1 MACGFWRYARFKNMP
16 VFLGS
21 HVRGGEGV
29 DSTVINRTCDVLIML
44 FCINLFSTG
53 CPVIRTRH
61 ALYTLTIL
69 GRFYQGGSLS
79 ANEYRSVYYK
89 SLCIV
94 KLFVLC
100 CHN

>member
-1 MACGFWRYARFKNMP
+1 MP

-53 CPVIRTRH
+53 CPVIR
-61 ALYTLTIL
+61 LCTLTIL
-69 GRFYQGGSLS
+69 GRFYQCGSLS

-94 KLFVLC
+94 LFVLC
-100 CHN
+100 CQN